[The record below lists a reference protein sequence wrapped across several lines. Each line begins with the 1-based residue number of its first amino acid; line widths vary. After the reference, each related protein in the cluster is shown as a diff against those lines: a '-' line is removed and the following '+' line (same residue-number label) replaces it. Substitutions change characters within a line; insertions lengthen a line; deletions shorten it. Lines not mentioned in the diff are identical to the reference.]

1 MISPARRIPDRE
13 DKAFEHR
20 LGVIEEFDRRV
31 LRVVVNQNAVPVR
44 IVTVYFDRTMKG
56 KL

>member
-31 LRVVVNQNAVPVR
+31 LRVVFNQNAVPVR

>member
-1 MISPARRIPDRE
+1 LSTVW
-13 DKAFEHR
+13 
-20 LGVIEEFDRRV
+20 GVIEEFDRRV